1 MGKFAPVVP
10 LAVAAELMP
19 DELGDYHLLLA
30 HDVLNS
36 PQTYRRTYHP
46 EVLGHETVI
55 IMDNSLIELGEAVP
69 MEKVLEAANIV
80 GAQFLVFSDR
90 LKDLV
95 WTLEATKVDLAAYK
109 HIADVQQQLGS
120 YRTLPK
126 PMAVVQGSN
135 MVEIN
140 YCIYSYKEMGF
151 EAVAIPRVLTE
162 VAGSRVPII
171 YRAVELG
178 FKYIHLLGFS
188 DNFRDDVISASL
200 PGVMGIDSAVPVRMG
215 LKGIKISMDNY
226 VDPGKRGDYWDNPF
240 QDSYTWESMTCKML
254 EVVNNLRRMRNFI
267 K

>member
-1 MGKFAPVVP
+1 MGKFAPVAP

-30 HDVLNS
+30 HDVLKY
-36 PQTYRRTYHP
+36 PQTYRRIYHP
-46 EVLGHETVI
+46 EVLGKGTTT

-95 WTLEATKVDLAAYK
+95 WTLEATKADLAAYK
-109 HIADVQQQLGS
+109 RISDQHFSGTPQ
-120 YRTLPK
+120 TLPK

-140 YCIYSYKEMGF
+140 YCIHTYREMGF
-151 EAVAIPRVLTE
+151 EAIAIPRVLTE

-171 YRAVELG
+171 YEAVELG
-178 FKYIHLLGFS
+178 FEYIHLLGFS
-188 DNFRDDVISASL
+188 DNFRDDVVSASL

-226 VDPGKRGDYWDNPF
+226 IDPGKRGDYWDNPF
-240 QDSYTWESMTCKML
+240 QDNHTRESMTFKMM
-254 EVVNNLRRMRNFI
+254 EVVNNLRRIRKFI